1 MLEAFD
7 PVFLKPTFKNRVA
20 FLLGMKISYTPKRIV
35 FEKKLNALDH
45 LTLDFAAVLERLK
58 IKYVVVS
65 GYVSILFGRSRSSED
80 VDLIMEKVPPER
92 FQELWEALSERF
104 VCINAG
110 DSNEAYKDY
119 LTTGHAVRFSKPG
132 VLVPNIELKFPK
144 IPPEFEALRERKE
157 VLVNKKRLFVSPLE
171 LQIAFKLYLGSEKD
185 IEDAKHLYRLFKG
198 KLDRRLLDD
207 HNQKLNITHVFR
219 RYLE

>member
-1 MLEAFD
+1 MTNQYFSS
-7 PVFLKPTFKNRVA
+7 FLAECQSAKPFQ
-20 FLLGMKISYTPKRIV
+20 KRDQIIIGINQRDLRS
-35 FEKKLNALDH
+35 KK
-45 LTLDFAAVLERLK
+45 
-58 IKYVVVS
+58 
-65 GYVSILFGRSRSSED
+65 
-80 VDLIMEKVPPER
+80 
-92 FQELWEALSERF
+92 
-104 VCINAG
+104 
-110 DSNEAYKDY
+110 
-119 LTTGHAVRFSKPG
+119 
-132 VLVPNIELKFPK
+132 LKFPK

>member
-1 MLEAFD
+1 
-7 PVFLKPTFKNRVA
+7 
-20 FLLGMKISYTPKRIV
+20 MKISYTPKRIV
-35 FEKKLNALDH
+35 FEKELNALDH

-92 FQELWEALSERF
+92 FQELWGALSEHF
-104 VCINAG
+104 VCINVG
-110 DSNEAYKDY
+110 DSNEAYKGY
-119 LTTGHAVRFSKPG
+119 LSTGLAVRFSKPG
-132 VLVPNIELKFPK
+132 VFVPNIELKFPK